1 MRYRK
6 LDLNGDMI
14 FGSGRNDYYTDIEA
28 VQQACKTRMLLLR
41 GEWWENQAD
50 GLPFF
55 QQIGGT
61 FNNLDAIKKIIRERL
76 QGTEKVVS
84 VTNLEVGLNKDT
96 RVLSFSANV
105 QTEYGNFEMSMY
117 L

>member
-1 MRYRK
+1 MKYRK
-6 LDLNGDMI
+6 LDSNGDMV
-14 FGSGRNDYYTDIEA
+14 FGSGKNDYFTEIEA
-28 VQQACKTRMLLLR
+28 VRQACKTRMLLLR

-61 FNNLDAIKKIIRERL
+61 FNNLDSIKKIIRERL
-76 QGTEKVVS
+76 QGTEKIIS
-84 VTNLEVGLNKDT
+84 VTNLQIDLAKDS
-96 RVLSFSANV
+96 RSLSFSANV
-105 QTEYGNFEMSMY
+105 QTEYGNFVMDMI